1 MMKKLALA
9 LLCSLALQGAAG
21 IFPLTFKTIDINTA
35 TFQSV
40 MKVMSDSPQEYVF
53 KSSSNGL
60 FSSPALD
67 TLHFELESRGGIP
80 VIDYDYKKWISRVRG
95 EVSIMGHKND
105 FEMYFLNGKLAFL
118 GISLNKEVGTDK
130 ISDFLSE
137 KFGQKSAIIHMIS
150 SRRKETKCF
159 VWGDDQKRAIIFDDK
174 CPEYP
179 LTLAHDEL
187 FPFSNSGSAKTAIM
201 FKPPAFKEFRVYY
214 DELLTKRKQDY
225 KKQNASGVDM

>member
-1 MMKKLALA
+1 MKKLALA
-9 LLCSLALQGAAG
+9 LLCSLALQGAAS

-67 TLHFELESRGGIP
+67 TLHFELESRGGVP

-95 EVSIMGHKND
+95 EVSIMGYKND

-118 GISLNKEVGTDK
+118 GISLSRGVETDK

-137 KFGQKSAIIHMIS
+137 KFGQAS
-150 SRRKETKCF
+150 SVFRMVRRKQEYLCS
-159 VWGDDQKRAIIFDDK
+159 VWGDELNRKIIMVDYE

-179 LTLAHDEL
+179 LTLDYDKS
-187 FPFSNSGSAKTAIM
+187 FPFSNSGSAKAAIM
-201 FKPPAFKEFRVYY
+201 FKPPTFKEFQAYY
-214 DELLTKRKQDY
+214 NELLTKRKQDY

>member
-1 MMKKLALA
+1 MKKLALA
-9 LLCSLALQGAAG
+9 LLCSLALQGAAS
-21 IFPLTFKTIDINTA
+21 IFHLTFKTIDINTA

-40 MKVMSDSPQEYVF
+40 MKVMSDNPQEYVF
-53 KSSSNGL
+53 KSSSSGL

-137 KFGQKSAIIHMIS
+137 KFGQAS
-150 SRRKETKCF
+150 SVYRVVRRKQEYVCS
-159 VWGDDQKRAIIFDDK
+159 VWGDELKRKIIMVDYD
-174 CPEYP
+174 CPEQP
-179 LTLAHDEL
+179 ITLIYDKL
-187 FPFSNSGSAKTAIM
+187 FPFSNSGRAEKALM
-201 FKPPAFKEFRVYY
+201 FKPPAFKEFQAYY
-214 DELLTKRKQDY
+214 AELLTKRKQDY